1 MQNEWPS
8 SSNKLQLWLVVFKT
22 DATLDFHRSYVPEN
36 MLSYKIINQKF
47 PSLNISVF
55 LSHLLTKKIIKNRLG
70 VDQVLGMEINERI
83 KIKYG

>member
-1 MQNEWPS
+1 
-8 SSNKLQLWLVVFKT
+8 
-22 DATLDFHRSYVPEN
+22 

-55 LSHLLTKKIIKNRLG
+55 LSHLLTKKKNMLG
-70 VDQVLGMEINERI
+70 VDQVLGMEIKETI

>member
-55 LSHLLTKKIIKNRLG
+55 LSHLLTKKKNMLG
-70 VDQVLGMEINERI
+70 VDQVLGMEIKETI